1 MRKSML
7 LTAAAAVALS
17 PAIVAAQQ
25 GRYLNPRD
33 VAQAQRQ
40 HVELVQELGGAETG
54 ARANYVEAVG
64 RRIGAYT
71 GLANPNQAL
80 HFTTLNSAVENAFS
94 VPGGYVYV
102 TRQLMAY
109 MEDESQLAFA
119 IGHEAAHIAANHA
132 QIRQQYSRRNNAYGV
147 LGQVLGA
154 VLGNTVFGSM
164 INQSTQQA
172 ARLRTLSFSREQE
185 YESDVLALRYLLGAG
200 YDPAGGPGI
209 LAALSRATALQLRL
223 QGRTNRQTPEWAS
236 THPLSENR
244 SQRALQLA
252 QQTGRLG
259 TGIRNRDVYLAQL
272 QGMYVD
278 DDPAQ
283 GIIDGPTFTHPDLR
297 MQFSVPPG
305 YLMQNGT
312 SAVTISGSA
321 GKAQFSGGGFR
332 GPLEEYVMR
341 VFQEL
346 TRGQMQMAVPPPQRL
361 TIGGMPAALTTS
373 RLNTSS
379 GVIDVSVV
387 AYQWDPQRV
396 YHFIVMTRG
405 GSGVGPFA
413 SMINSLRRIT
423 PAEAAAIRP
432 RVIDVATVR
441 AGDTVQSLAG
451 RMAYRDFRLERFLAL
466 NGLAANSRLAPGQKV
481 KLVVY
486 GPRRS

>member
-64 RRIGAYT
+64 RRIGAFT
-71 GLANPNQAL
+71 GLAHPNQAL

>member
-1 MRKSML
+1 
-7 LTAAAAVALS
+7 
-17 PAIVAAQQ
+17 
-25 GRYLNPRD
+25 
-33 VAQAQRQ
+33 
-40 HVELVQELGGAETG
+40 
-54 ARANYVEAVG
+54 
-64 RRIGAYT
+64 
-71 GLANPNQAL
+71 
-80 HFTTLNSAVENAFS
+80 
-94 VPGGYVYV
+94 
-102 TRQLMAY
+102 
-109 MEDESQLAFA
+109 
-119 IGHEAAHIAANHA
+119 
-132 QIRQQYSRRNNAYGV
+132 
-147 LGQVLGA
+147 
-154 VLGNTVFGSM
+154 
-164 INQSTQQA
+164 
-172 ARLRTLSFSREQE
+172 LSFSREQE

>member
-1 MRKSML
+1 MRKSIL

-17 PAIVAAQQ
+17 PAIVVAQA
-25 GRYLNPRD
+25 GRYINPRD
-33 VAQAQRQ
+33 VAEAQRQ
-40 HVELVQELGGAETG
+40 HPELVQELGGEERG
-54 ARANYVEAVG
+54 PRANYVEAVG
-64 RRIGAYT
+64 RRVGAYT
-71 GLANPNQAL
+71 GLANPNQVL
-80 HFTTLNSAVENAFS
+80 RFTTLNSAVENAFS

-109 MEDESQLAFA
+109 MDDEAQLAFA

-132 QIRQQYSRRNNAYGV
+132 HIRQQVSRRNSAAGV

-154 VLGNTVFGSM
+154 VLGNSVFGSM

-185 YESDVLALRYLLGAG
+185 YESDILAMRYLLSAG

-209 LAALSRATALQLRL
+209 LAALSRATALQGRL
-223 QGRTNRQTPEWAS
+223 QGRSNRQTPEWAS

-252 QQTGRLG
+252 RQSGRLG
-259 TGIRNRDVYLAQL
+259 TGIRNRDVFLSQID
-272 QGMYVD
+272 GMFVD

-283 GIIDGPTFTHPDLR
+283 GIIDGPTFVHPDLR
-297 MQFSVPPG
+297 IQFSVPPG

-321 GKAQFSGGGFR
+321 GKAQFSGGTYRGSLENYVVSVFR
-332 GPLEEYVMR
+332 
-341 VFQEL
+341 EL
-346 TRGQMQMAVPPPQRL
+346 TRGSGQLPVPQPQRL
-361 TIGGMPAALTTS
+361 TIGGMPAALTTT
-373 RLNTSS
+373 RVNTSS
-379 GVIDVSVV
+379 GVIDVSVI
-387 AYQWDPQRV
+387 AYQWDLQRI

-405 GSGVGPFA
+405 GYGVGPFS

-423 PAEAAAIRP
+423 PAEASAIRP
-432 RVIDVATVR
+432 RVIDVVTVR
-441 AGDTVQSLAG
+441 PGDSVQSLANQ
-451 RMAYRDFRLERFLAL
+451 MAYRDFKLDRFLAL
-466 NGLAANSRLAPGQKV
+466 NGLAANGALTPGQKV
-481 KLVVY
+481 KLVVF

>member
-1 MRKSML
+1 MRKSIL

-33 VAQAQRQ
+33 VAEAQRQ

-80 HFTTLNSAVENAFS
+80 RFTTLNSAVENAFS

-312 SAVTISGSA
+312 SAVTVSGSA

-346 TRGQMQMAVPPPQRL
+346 TRGRMQMAVPPPQRL
-361 TIGGMPAALTTS
+361 MIGGMPAALTTS

-396 YHFIVMTRG
+396 YHFVMMTRG
-405 GSGVGPFA
+405 GTGVGPFA
-413 SMINSLRRIT
+413 PMINSLRRIT

-432 RVIDVATVR
+432 RVIDVVTVR

-486 GPRRS
+486 GPRRG